1 MVRVKLMEAVLL
13 LWRGLSPGPA
23 STGGS
28 VLRFHAEEAKRYI
41 EEHCSEPLT
50 LSQLAGRYGL
60 NPSYFSRLFHQE
72 AGVPVV
78 ESINRARIQKG
89 CQLLKRSQATI
100 VEIALAVGY
109 NNLSHFNRY
118 FRRIVGMSP
127 REYRQAS
134 GK

>member
-1 MVRVKLMEAVLL
+1 M
-13 LWRGLSPGPA
+13 
-23 STGGS
+23 
-28 VLRFHAEEAKRYI
+28 
-41 EEHCSEPLT
+41 
-50 LSQLAGRYGL
+50 
-60 NPSYFSRLFHQE
+60 
-72 AGVPVV
+72 V

-100 VEIALAVGY
+100 VEIAMAVGY

-127 REYRQAS
+127 RDYRQAN